1 MKKSKTLRLNFIKKH
16 RNAFFRTGLIITGLV
31 VFLVL
36 LGLVWSPY
44 DPTAM
49 NGEEKLSGISLRHI
63 MGTDNMGRD
72 VFSRVLYGSRVTLLI
87 ATGTILIGSFVGT
100 LIGALTG
107 YFGGLADDILMRIM
121 DALFAFPSILLALVF
136 VSLFGTGTWQVMVS
150 LGIAFVP
157 SYSRIV
163 RGEFLR
169 CRDMDYVRSA
179 RLQGASD
186 LRIIFLHI
194 LPNVKNVLISAILIG
209 FNNAVL
215 AEAGLSYL
223 GIGSQPPH
231 ASLGKMLSDAQQY
244 MLSSPVYVLGP
255 GLMIILMV
263 LGFSFLGEG
272 VRE

>member
-87 ATGTILIGSFVGT
+87 ATGTILIGSLVGT

-107 YFGGLADDILMRIM
+107 YFGGIADDILMRIM